1 MKYLGIISA
10 VSEHNR
16 HLSKEPTLN
25 CSFRYFATS
34 SLPQESMIRSP
45 FFSWIFK
52 NTKDWAGKVDDEQ
65 QEKKNPTAHGQHV
78 KFMSLRK
85 KL

>member
-1 MKYLGIISA
+1 MNNFSIISA

-25 CSFRYFATS
+25 CSFRHFATS
-34 SLPQESMIRSP
+34 SLPQESIIRSP

-52 NTKDWAGKVDDEQ
+52 NNKDWAGKVEDEQ
-65 QEKKNPTAHGQHV
+65 QETKKPTADGQHV
-78 KFMSLRK
+78 KFMS
-85 KL
+85 

>member
-1 MKYLGIISA
+1 MNYLGIISA

-65 QEKKNPTAHGQHV
+65 QEKKKPTAHGQHV
-78 KFMSLRK
+78 KFISLRK